1 MRKQLWANL
10 NSIDKAKDF
19 ASLASLMPCEID
31 VCSGRYVVDAKS
43 ILGLFSIDLSVPVEI
58 VIHGTPEEVEEF
70 TQKCQKF
77 LVAEEA

>member
-19 ASLASLMPCEID
+19 AALASLMKCEID

-43 ILGLFSIDLSVPVEI
+43 VLGLFSVDLSVPVE
-58 VIHGTPEEVEEF
+58 VVVHGTPEEIEEF
-70 TQKCQKF
+70 TGKCQRF
-77 LVAEEA
+77 LVPEEA

>member
-19 ASLASLMPCEID
+19 AALASLMPCEID

-43 ILGLFSIDLSVPVEI
+43 VLGLFSVDLSVPVQ
-58 VIHGTPEEVEEF
+58 VVVHGTPEEIEEF
-70 TQKCQKF
+70 TTKCQSF
-77 LVAEEA
+77 LVPEED